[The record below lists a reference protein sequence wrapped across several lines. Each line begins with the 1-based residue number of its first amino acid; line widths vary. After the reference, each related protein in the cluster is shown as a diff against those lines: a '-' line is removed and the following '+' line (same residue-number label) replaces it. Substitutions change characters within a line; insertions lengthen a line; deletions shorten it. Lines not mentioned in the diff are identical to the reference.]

1 MGRDGLPPSSG
12 YPSLPPET
20 GEIDV
25 TWDDLNLGDLLGAPS
40 GAPHDD
46 DSGDD
51 ALENRI
57 TAIPDIP
64 MSELAAGLLAESDR
78 NATSA
83 LPATVREEDLARVPS
98 GRRGSSP
105 LLETALSSPRLPR
118 FEAAPPSAASAPEPD
133 AAPPSWTEPDL
144 ELPISSTVE
153 HPLTPEPAA
162 SRGGERRPDPDFDAV
177 FAAHP
182 LMQIPGGPP
191 APEGSTPWPGSE
203 DAFGPARDQLPTL
216 DLGTD
221 LEEPPMATRR
231 GSDAAAARDAPPR
244 RAASSAP
251 GGRGR
256 ARPTDAPATARV
268 GRRSSRG
275 RTGIELAREPTPP
288 PTARSPHQDLHDR
301 YAVGDFTGALVVA
314 ESILEQEPDDLEAAR
329 YAQSCRDVLTQMYS
343 SRVGALDAPVRMV
356 IPPDQ
361 IRWLSLDHRAGFLL
375 SLVDGASTVE
385 EILDICGM
393 PRLDALRLLYMLLEE
408 RVIAVERRGR

>member
-25 TWDDLNLGDLLGAPS
+25 TWDDLNLGDLLGPPA
-40 GAPHDD
+40 GAPGDD
-46 DSGDD
+46 GLDDD

-57 TAIPDIP
+57 TAVPDIP

-83 LPATVREEDLARVPS
+83 LPATAREEDLTRAGT

-118 FEAAPPSAASAPEPD
+118 FEPPPPSSASAPEPD
-133 AAPPSWTEPDL
+133 TVPPSWTEPDL

-153 HPLTPEPAA
+153 RPVTPWPA
-162 SRGGERRPDPDFDAV
+162 GGRAGDRQAEPDFDAV

-182 LMQIPGGPP
+182 LMQVPRGPP
-191 APEGSTPWPGSE
+191 GAVGSAPPLSSDE
-203 DAFGPARDQLPTL
+203 ALGPARDQLPTL
-216 DLGTD
+216 DLGAD

-231 GSDAAAARDAPPR
+231 GSDAAAALEGPPR
-244 RAASSAP
+244 RASSSAP

-256 ARPTDAPATARV
+256 GRPTDTPATAPV
-268 GRRSSRG
+268 GLRSPRG

-288 PTARSPHQDLHDR
+288 PTPRSPHQELHDR

-314 ESILEQEPDDLEAAR
+314 ESILEQDPEDLEAAR

-343 SRVGALDAPVRMV
+343 SRVGALDAAVRIA

-375 SLVDGASTVE
+375 SLIDGASTVE